1 MRYLLLAVVLLGFS
15 VTGFSQKIYAPN
27 TTNSLT
33 GAATYCQNAT
43 PGVLTYTY
51 NTCNSGSGTATGTA
65 LTIQWFSNTV
75 NSTSGGTLQSTTFVS
90 SATSATGNTTFL
102 PSTIDVGTTYYYCV
116 ITWSGTGLCNSS
128 GSLISPVAAVVT
140 NTAPDVIGGSL
151 SACVGTLTSLTNSVP
166 GGTWTSATTA
176 RATIDAATGTVSAVS
191 AGTSVIS
198 YTIGSCRST
207 ATFTVNA
214 NPAAIAGT
222 QSICQNA
229 TTTFS
234 DATAGGT
241 WTTQDPTVAS
251 INASSPVTITGGNS
265 GTTNIVYTLS
275 TGCFATRAITIN
287 TAPAAITGTAS
298 ACAGTQTTLTNTVG
312 GGTWTSATTTIAT
325 IAASGVVSAVAAG
338 SSVISYTIG
347 SCRTTKT
354 FTVNANPA
362 AIAGTQSICQNA
374 TTTFSDATAGG
385 TWTTQD
391 PTVAS
396 INASSPVTITG
407 GNSGTTNIVYTLS
420 TGCFATRAITI
431 NTAPAAIT
439 GTASACAGTQTTLT
453 NTVGGGTWTSATT
466 TIATIAAS
474 GVVSAVAAGSSV
486 ISYTIG
492 SCRTTKTFTVNAN
505 PAAIAGTQTV
515 CEGALTTFTDA
526 TAGGTW
532 SSLDNST
539 ATVTSSSPGVITGVH
554 AGNTTISYTL
564 ATGCFAVRAVTVNT
578 SPSAISGTLSACV
591 GTLTTLTNTVPG
603 GTWTSATTTRATIG
617 AATGVVGAVSA
628 GTSVISYTIG
638 SCRSTATYTVNTTPA
653 AITGTNVICNNAA
666 TTFTNTVAGGAW
678 SIDNPSIASI
688 GASTPL
694 TITGANVGSATISY
708 AIGTCAVTRGLTVNT
723 MPDIISGT
731 LSACVGTLTTLTNTV
746 PGGTWTSA
754 TTATATIGAATGVV
768 GAVAAGTSVISY
780 TIGSCRSTATFTVN
794 TTPAAITGTNVIC
807 NNAATTFTNTVAGGA
822 WSIDNPSIAS
832 IGASTPLTITGANVG
847 SATISYAIGTCAVTR
862 GLTVNTMPDIISG
875 TLSACVGTLTTLTN
889 TVPGGTWTSATTAT
903 ATIGAATGVVGA
915 VAAGTS
921 VISYTIGSCRST
933 ATFTVNA
940 NPAAIT
946 GTFTV
951 CEQGVTSLADATVG
965 GAWSSANETIATVNS
980 GAVTGGNSGTAVISY
995 TLPTGCFAV
1004 KTVTVNNTPDPISGS
1019 STVCRLSTTT
1029 LSDATAS
1036 GVWSSSNTAI
1046 ATINSST
1053 GVVTGS
1059 AVGSVTIS
1067 YTTGSCRVTAPF
1079 TVLTVPAAI
1088 TGGTTSICESAQTT
1102 FVQSVTG
1109 GAWSSADPS
1118 IASVN
1123 ASGLT
1128 TGIAHGTTI
1137 ISYSTGCG
1145 APATKSVTVDR
1156 TPVLFTG
1163 NPVVCENAVT
1173 SISNSDAGG
1182 SWSGGSPSV
1191 ATIDGFGYVYGLS
1204 SGNTT
1209 ITYTIGSCSA
1219 IQSITVNAMP
1229 APISGRSLVC
1239 TASPVT
1245 FTDFSVG
1252 GSWSTT
1258 TPAVTTVDAS
1268 GVVTGLTSGAAV
1280 ISYTINY
1287 PSGSCAVGY
1296 PTTVEQ
1302 TPSDFSGTPAVCEG
1316 AVTTLTNSI
1325 AAGSWS
1331 SATPAVATVDASG
1344 VVYGV
1349 TSGTTDITYTAWGCP
1364 ASLTVTVNAMPAAIS
1379 GGSFICTASPV
1390 TFTDASVGG
1399 IWSSNNVA
1407 VATVAAS
1414 GVVTGLST
1422 GTANISYTLNYA
1434 LGSCAV
1440 GYTTSVNV
1448 TPSNFTGTPVV
1459 CENATT
1465 SLGNSDSGGTWSVGS
1480 VAVATVDPSGNI
1492 YGVHAGNTN
1501 ITYTLGGCSASQ
1513 PITVNAMP
1521 APISGRDYVCTE
1533 YPVTF
1538 TDATVGGI
1546 WSTSDS
1552 TILAVDSLGV
1562 VSVRGIFSSA
1572 TISYTMNYGT
1582 GSCAVGYLTRTD
1594 LTPSLSSGTPAV
1606 CVGAVTTLSFM
1617 PGSGTWESMNPDVAT
1632 VDASGVVHPVTPGIA
1647 SIYYTTMGSGC
1658 FVQQPVTVNVKPA
1671 AVIAAAPVTCYNYS
1685 SDVIFTGTAGS
1696 TITYKVDGGADQTAV
1711 LSGGSVSLNTGV
1723 ITSSHTYQ
1731 LVEVHTDDCATTLD
1745 TTATVTTQPMQW
1757 VGGVSGHETDWTKGG
1772 NWSCGFVPG
1781 DTTDVTIPAGT
1792 LYSPSIPDFAF
1803 AGAKNLTIA
1812 SGAQISIAGTQ
1823 LSVKGTLSNN
1833 GSITGTGPVVMAG
1846 SSAQTITGFGRVNN
1860 INFNN
1865 AAGVTIPTGSRLT
1878 VIKNL
1883 SMSAGT
1889 LTTSD
1894 SLVMYSDAAYTAAIS
1909 SISFGAAI
1917 SGNVKIMQYVPG
1929 GYRRYRFW
1937 SHPFSSS
1944 ISFSQIQ
1951 QYIDITGQSGATNG
1965 FTTTTTNNPS
1975 CFRYNPLV
1983 GNSSLGSD
1991 PGWRAITKINASAA
2005 DSNLFHQF
2013 QGLRLFIRGTKGQGL
2028 GLIAE
2033 TPNPV
2038 TIYMVGAVNQGDQF
2052 ITLSR
2057 GATTLQ
2063 DYNMIGNPYPSPVDL
2078 GTVMYNAK
2086 QAGVVNGSAFYVWDP
2101 YLGAGGQYISVPIG
2115 SGGPTPYYIQA
2126 NTAFQVRVAHNG
2138 DILTFTEGN
2147 KFGRY
2152 DTLLLRQ
2159 APEFVSLEIF
2169 DANEHKWDE
2178 LRVKFDDKATD
2189 VDDNTADAHKLCGPD
2204 FNLYSL
2210 SADGQRLSIDAR
2222 PYSDDM
2228 IIPVGIASDFK
2239 QDFTIR
2245 AADVVTPG
2253 GRPVYLHDRLKDKY
2267 TLLEPGAAYSFTIG
2281 ADKSTQGDA
2290 RFELTAKPG
2299 TTKTTGFSI
2308 ALAPNPATDA
2318 VTIMYTSAKE
2328 EQLSVRLLDING
2340 VTVYSSDLGTVSSA
2354 TTSIPVKS
2362 LAAGVYMVE
2371 VTHGAEKMVKRLVK
2385 E

>member
-15 VTGFSQKIYAPN
+15 VTGFSQKMYAPN

-90 SATSATGNTTFL
+90 SSTSATGNTTFL

-116 ITWSGTGLCNSS
+116 ITWDGTGLCNTS
-128 GSLISPVAAVVT
+128 GSLTSPVAAVVT
-140 NTAPDVIGGSL
+140 NTSPDVITGTL
-151 SACVGTLTSLTNSVP
+151 SACAGTLTTLSNSVP
-166 GGTWTSATTA
+166 GGTWSSSATTKA
-176 RATIDAATGTVSAVS
+176 SVNSSTGVVSAIAS
-191 AGTSVIS
+191 GTAIIS
-198 YTIGSCRST
+198 YSIGSCRST

-214 NPAAIAGT
+214 NPAAITGT
-222 QSICQNA
+222 QTICQNA
-229 TTTFS
+229 TTTFAN
-234 DATAGGT
+234 ATAGGT
-241 WTTQDPTVAS
+241 WSTQDPSTAS
-251 INASSPVTITGGNS
+251 INASSPVTITGINA

-275 TGCFATRAITIN
+275 TGCFATRPITVN
-287 TAPAAITGTAS
+287 VAPAAISGTLR
-298 ACAGTQTTLTNTVG
+298 ACIGTLTTLTNSVA
-312 GGTWTSATTTIAT
+312 GGTWVSTTTTKAT
-325 IAASGVVSAVAAG
+325 IGSSSGVVGAVSAG
-338 SSVISYTIG
+338 TSVISYSIG
-347 SCRTTKT
+347 SCRTTAV

-362 AIAGTQSICQNA
+362 
-374 TTTFSDATAGG
+374 
-385 TWTTQD
+385 
-391 PTVAS
+391 
-396 INASSPVTITG
+396 
-407 GNSGTTNIVYTLS
+407 
-420 TGCFATRAITI
+420 
-431 NTAPAAIT
+431 
-439 GTASACAGTQTTLT
+439 
-453 NTVGGGTWTSATT
+453 
-466 TIATIAAS
+466 
-474 GVVSAVAAGSSV
+474 V
-486 ISYTIG
+486 IS
-492 SCRTTKTFTVNAN
+492 
-505 PAAIAGTQTV
+505 GTQTV
-515 CEGALTTFTDA
+515 CEGALTTFSDA

-564 ATGCFAVRAVTVNT
+564 STGCFAVRTVTVNT
-578 SPSAISGTLSACV
+578 APSAITGTLSACV
-591 GTLTTLTNTVPG
+591 GTLTTLSNAVAGGTWTSATTTKATVGSSTGVVGAVASGTSLISYSIGSCRSTATFTVNTTPAAITGTNVICDGAATTFNNTVAGGTWSITDPSIASIGASTPLTITGTDPGNTTISYTIGSCAVSRGVTVNTMPDVIVGTLNACVGSPTTLTNTVPGGTWTSATTTKATIGSSTGIVSPVSAGTSVISYTLGSCRSTATFTVNTTPAAITGTNVICNGAATTFTNAVAGGTWSITDPSIASIGASTPLTITGTNPGSATVSYTIGSCAVGRGLTVNTAPTAITGSLSACVGTLTTLTNSVAG

-638 SCRSTATYTVNTTPA
+638 SCRSTAT
-653 AITGTNVICNNAA
+653 
-666 TTFTNTVAGGAW
+666 
-678 SIDNPSIASI
+678 
-688 GASTPL
+688 
-694 TITGANVGSATISY
+694 
-708 AIGTCAVTRGLTVNT
+708 
-723 MPDIISGT
+723 
-731 LSACVGTLTTLTNTV
+731 
-746 PGGTWTSA
+746 
-754 TTATATIGAATGVV
+754 
-768 GAVAAGTSVISY
+768 
-780 TIGSCRSTATFTVN
+780 
-794 TTPAAITGTNVIC
+794 
-807 NNAATTFTNTVAGGA
+807 
-822 WSIDNPSIAS
+822 
-832 IGASTPLTITGANVG
+832 
-847 SATISYAIGTCAVTR
+847 
-862 GLTVNTMPDIISG
+862 
-875 TLSACVGTLTTLTN
+875 
-889 TVPGGTWTSATTAT
+889 
-903 ATIGAATGVVGA
+903 
-915 VAAGTS
+915 
-921 VISYTIGSCRST
+921 
-933 ATFTVNA
+933 FTVNA
-940 NPAAIT
+940 NPAAIA
-946 GTFTV
+946 GTLTV
-951 CEQGVTSLADATVG
+951 CEQSITTLTDASG
-965 GAWSSANETIATVNS
+965 GGTWSSANESTATVSGGLVTGVNS
-980 GAVTGGNSGTAVISY
+980 GSVVISY

-1004 KTVTVNNTPDPISGS
+1004 KTVTVNNAPDPISGS
-1019 STVCRLSTTT
+1019 ATVCRSSTTT

-1036 GVWSSSNTAI
+1036 GVWSSSNSAV
-1046 ATINSST
+1046 ASINSS
-1053 GVVTGS
+1053 GVVTGVS
-1059 AVGSVTIS
+1059 AGAATIS
-1067 YTTGSCRVTAPF
+1067 YTFGSCRATLPF
-1079 TVLTVPAAI
+1079 TVLAPPASI
-1088 TGGTTSICESAQTT
+1088 TGGTASICESDQTT
-1102 FVQSVTG
+1102 FSEAVTG

-1123 ASGLT
+1123 SAGLT
-1128 TGIAHGTTI
+1128 TGISYGTTT
-1137 ISYSTGCG
+1137 ISYATGCG
-1145 APATKSVTVDR
+1145 APATKSLTVNR
-1156 TPVLFTG
+1156 TPTAFSG
-1163 NPVVCENAVT
+1163 APVVCENAVST
-1173 SISNSDAGG
+1173 LGNSDAGG
-1182 SWSGGSPSV
+1182 TWSGGSPSV
-1191 ATIDGFGYVYGLS
+1191 ATVDAAGNV
-1204 SGNTT
+1204 SGVTAGTT
-1209 ITYTIGSCSA
+1209 TVTYTLGSCSA
-1219 IQSITVNAMP
+1219 SEVVTVNPMP
-1229 APISGRSLVC
+1229 SAISGSDLIC
-1239 TASPVT
+1239 SAAPAT
-1245 FTDFSVG
+1245 FTDATVG
-1252 GSWSTT
+1252 GNWSTT
-1258 TPAVTTVDAS
+1258 DAAVATVDAS
-1268 GVVTGLTSGAAV
+1268 GVVTGLTTGAAN
-1280 ISYTINY
+1280 ISYTVSY
-1287 PSGSCAVGY
+1287 AAGSCAVGY
-1296 PTTVEQ
+1296 PTTVQ
-1302 TPSDFSGTPAVCEG
+1302 ATPSSFSGSFAVCEG

-1325 AAGSWS
+1325 AGGEWSGGSLSVATVDASGAVYGITSGTTDVTYTVNGCAASQSVTVNTTPAAISGNALVCTESPLTFTDGSVGGAWS
-1331 SATPAVATVDASG
+1331 SSNDAVATVDASG
-1344 VVYGV
+1344 IVSGV
-1349 TSGTTDITYTAWGCP
+1349 SAGAVDIT
-1364 ASLTVTVNAMPAAIS
+1364 
-1379 GGSFICTASPV
+1379 
-1390 TFTDASVGG
+1390 
-1399 IWSSNNVA
+1399 
-1407 VATVAAS
+1407 
-1414 GVVTGLST
+1414 
-1422 GTANISYTLNYA
+1422 YTLNYA
-1434 LGSCAV
+1434 VGSCSV
-1440 GYTTSVNV
+1440 TYPTTVSSLPAMPAEVTGSPV
-1448 TPSNFTGTPVV
+1448 TFCTGTTVTMSDATPS
-1459 CENATT
+1459 
-1465 SLGNSDSGGTWSVGS
+1465 GTWS
-1480 VAVATVDPSGNI
+1480 
-1492 YGVHAGNTN
+1492 
-1501 ITYTLGGCSASQ
+1501 
-1513 PITVNAMP
+1513 
-1521 APISGRDYVCTE
+1521 
-1533 YPVTF
+1533 
-1538 TDATVGGI
+1538 
-1546 WSTSDS
+1546 
-1552 TILAVDSLGV
+1552 
-1562 VSVRGIFSSA
+1562 SSA
-1572 TISYTMNYGT
+1572 AS
-1582 GSCAVGYLTRTD
+1582 
-1594 LTPSLSSGTPAV
+1594 
-1606 CVGAVTTLSFM
+1606 
-1617 PGSGTWESMNPDVAT
+1617 VAT
-1632 VDASGVVHPVTPGIA
+1632 VDAAGAVVGLTGGAATISYSFTNECGTVAATKD
-1647 SIYYTTMGSGC
+1647 
-1658 FVQQPVTVNVKPA
+1658 VTVVDYPA
-1671 AVIAAAPVTCYNYS
+1671 AVIAAAPVTCYHYS
-1685 SDVIFTGTAGS
+1685 SDIIFTGTAGA

-1723 ITSSHTYQ
+1723 IVSSHTYQ
-1731 LVEVHTDDCATTLD
+1731 LVEVHNATCATTID

-1757 VGGVSGHETDWTKGG
+1757 VGGLSGHETDWSYGG

-1894 SLVMYSDAAYTAAIS
+1894 SLVMYSDAAYTAAIG

-1944 ISFSQIQ
+1944 ISLSQIQ

-1965 FTTTTTNNPS
+1965 FTTTSTNNPS

-2005 DSNLFHQF
+2005 DSNLFHTF
-2013 QGLRLFIRGTKGQGL
+2013 QGLRLFIRGIKGQGL
-2028 GLIAE
+2028 GFITE
-2033 TPNPV
+2033 TPSPV
-2038 TIYMVGAVNQGDQF
+2038 TISMVGAVNQGDQF

-2228 IIPVGIASDFK
+2228 IIPVGIASDYK

-2253 GRPVYLHDRLKDKY
+2253 GKPVYLHDRLKDKY

-2299 TTKTTGFSI
+2299 TTKTTGVSI

-2318 VTIMYTSAKE
+2318 VTITYSSAKE